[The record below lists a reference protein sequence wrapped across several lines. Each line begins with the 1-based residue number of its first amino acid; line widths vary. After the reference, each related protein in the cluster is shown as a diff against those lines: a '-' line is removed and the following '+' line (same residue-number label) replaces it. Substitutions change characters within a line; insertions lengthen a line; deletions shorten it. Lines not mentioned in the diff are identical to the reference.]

1 MSEVVRR
8 RVVVY
13 GQVQGIF
20 FRAETADRAR
30 SRGLAGW
37 VRNNVDGTVEAVFEG
52 EQEAV
57 SRLINFMHKGPRG
70 ANVER
75 VDVEDEQPRGLR
87 GFQVA
92 DPC

>member
-1 MSEVVRR
+1 MVRR

-30 SRGLAGW
+30 SRGVAGW

-52 EQEAV
+52 ELEAV
-57 SRLINFMHKGPRG
+57 NRLVDFMHKGPRG

-75 VDVEDEQPRGLR
+75 VDVEDERPEGLR
-87 GFQVA
+87 GFHVERRF
-92 DPC
+92 